1 MHTNPPSPFNILALL
16 LLSIMHYSLVG
27 RSKRSDLRHAKP
39 NEILCVVGR
48 YACSVY
54 ITHFYNHVCDKKHLK
69 NKKLNNPV
77 HLIYLHFYC
86 SQLCN
91 IACKGEQKMRLD
103 KFTIKAQ
110 EALQS
115 AQSLAS
121 EKHNPEL
128 STEHLMQ
135 SLINQ
140 TDGIVTPIFQKL
152 GVDVHGITAVLEDLI
167 QKSPKV
173 QGVSSDIR
181 VSIPLQSVLETAL
194 KEATSLKDE
203 YVSTEHLLIAC
214 AESKQDKVGKIL
226 SDAGITKDKILKA
239 LVDIRGNQRITD
251 QNPEDKYQTLTRFGR
266 ELTQEAMTGK
276 LDPVIGRDD
285 EIRRVMQ
292 VLSRRRKNN
301 PVLIGEPGVGK
312 TAIVEGL
319 AQRIADGD
327 VPESLREKRLIA
339 LDLGAL
345 IAGSKYRGEFEDR
358 LKAVLADVEQ
368 AEGQVVLFIDELH
381 TIVGAG
387 AAEGAVDA
395 SNMLKPALARGE
407 LRCIG
412 ATTLDEYRKHIEK
425 DAALER
431 RFQPV
436 LVQEPSAE
444 DTIAILRGLKER
456 YETHHGVQ
464 IQDNAI
470 VAAATLSKRYISDRF
485 LPDKA
490 VDLIDEAASRLR
502 IEIDSVP
509 EVIDEVERRIIQ
521 LQIEQQALEK
531 EDDDASKQRVKKLN
545 LDLAELKEKSNA
557 LKAGWKNEKEN
568 LGQIRKLMEQIE
580 TLRFESEQAKR
591 TGNLAKASE
600 LEYGKIPALETE
612 LETLREA
619 VEADENGTQMLK
631 EHVSAEDIAEIVAK
645 WTGIP
650 VYRLMEGETQKLLH
664 MEERLS
670 EQVIGQNEAV
680 SAVSNAI
687 RRSRV
692 GLGDPEQPLGSFLFM
707 GPTGVGKTHLAKSL
721 AEFLF
726 DDVNAIVRIDMSE
739 YMEKHTVSRL
749 IGAPPGYVGYDEGG
763 QLTEAVRRHPY
774 CVILLDEV
782 EKAHPEVF
790 NVLLQMLDDG
800 RMTDGQGRTV
810 DFKYTVVI
818 MTSNIGSQWISD
830 SHLRNDEIRQKVM
843 DALQAHFTPEFLNR
857 VDDLIIFDRLGIE
870 ELKQIVTLEI
880 TQLSARFAEKEM
892 TLTLTDSAKTELV
905 NRGFDAVYGARPLR
919 RTLQR
924 DILNPLAIDMLESK
938 FQDGDAIAVDFADG
952 EFLFSAK

>member
-1 MHTNPPSPFNILALL
+1 
-16 LLSIMHYSLVG
+16 
-27 RSKRSDLRHAKP
+27 
-39 NEILCVVGR
+39 
-48 YACSVY
+48 
-54 ITHFYNHVCDKKHLK
+54 
-69 NKKLNNPV
+69 
-77 HLIYLHFYC
+77 
-86 SQLCN
+86 
-91 IACKGEQKMRLD
+91 MRFDRL
-103 KFTIKAQ
+103 TIRAQ
-110 EALQS
+110 EALETAQNLATD
-115 AQSLAS
+115 AQS
-121 EKHNPEL
+121 PEL
-128 STEHLMQ
+128 NVEHLMLALLHQ
-135 SLINQ
+135 P
-140 TDGIVTPIFQKL
+140 DGIVTPIFQKL
-152 GVDVHGITAVLEDLI
+152 GVDTLEITSAVESAV
-167 QKSPKV
+167 QKAPKV
-173 QGVSSDIR
+173 EGAASQMRISHA
-181 VSIPLQSVLETAL
+181 LQSVLDAGF
-194 KEATSLKDE
+194 KEATVLKDE

-214 AESKQDKVGKIL
+214 AEAKQTEVGRIL
-226 SDAGITKDKILKA
+226 REAGITKDKILKA

-251 QNPEDKYQTLTRFGR
+251 QNPEDKYQALTRFGR
-266 ELTQEAMTGK
+266 DLTQEAISGK

-327 VPESLREKRLIA
+327 VPESLRDKRLIA

-436 LVQEPSAE
+436 QVEEPSVE
-444 DTIAILRGLKER
+444 DTVAILRGLKER

-470 VAAATLSKRYISDRF
+470 VAAATLSKRYISERF

-490 VDLIDEAASRLR
+490 VDLVDEAASRLR

-509 EVIDEVERRIIQ
+509 EEIDEVDRRIIQ

-531 EDDDASKQRVKKLN
+531 EEDSASQQRLEKLIGE
-545 LDLAELKEKSNA
+545 LAELEERANS
-557 LKAGWKNEKEN
+557 LKARWQNEKAN
-568 LGQIRKLMEQIE
+568 LTQIGGLMEQIE
-580 TLRFESEQAKR
+580 TLRIESEQAKR
-591 TGNLAKASE
+591 GGNLARASE
-600 LEYGKIPALETE
+600 LAYGKIPE
-612 LETLREA
+612 LESQLKTVRDAMERHTQ
-619 VEADENGTQMLK
+619 GTQMLK
-631 EHVSAEDIAEIVAK
+631 EQVRAEDIAEIVAK

-650 VYRLMEGETQKLLH
+650 VYRLMEGETEKLVN
-664 MEERLS
+664 MEERLR
-670 EQVIGQNEAV
+670 EQVIGQDVAV

-687 RRSRV
+687 RRARV
-692 GLGDPEQPLGSFLFM
+692 GLGDPDRPLGSFLFM

-726 DDVNAIVRIDMSE
+726 DDANAMTRIDMSE

-810 DFKYTVVI
+810 DFKNAVVI

-830 SHLRNDEIRQKVM
+830 ALLDEKDIRRKVM
-843 DALQAHFTPEFLNR
+843 EAVQSHFPPEFLNR
-857 VDDLIIFDRLGIE
+857 IDDLIIFDRLGIDA
-870 ELKQIVTLEI
+870 LKRIVTLELM
-880 TQLSARFAEKEM
+880 QLSQRFAEKEM
-892 TLTLTDSAKTELV
+892 TLVLSESANEALV
-905 NRGFDAVYGARPLR
+905 ARGFDPVYGARPLR
-919 RTLQR
+919 RTIQR
-924 DILNPLAIDMLESK
+924 DILNPLAIQILEGA
-938 FQDGDAIAVDFADG
+938 FQDGDAITVDFGDG
-952 EFLFSAK
+952 EFVFQKA

>member
-1 MHTNPPSPFNILALL
+1 MQF
-16 LLSIMHYSLVG
+16 
-27 RSKRSDLRHAKP
+27 D
-39 NEILCVVGR
+39 
-48 YACSVY
+48 
-54 ITHFYNHVCDKKHLK
+54 
-69 NKKLNNPV
+69 
-77 HLIYLHFYC
+77 
-86 SQLCN
+86 
-91 IACKGEQKMRLD
+91 RL
-103 KFTIKAQ
+103 TIKAQ
-110 EALQS
+110 EALQT
-115 AQSLAS
+115 AQSLSSQAQS
-121 EKHNPEL
+121 PEL
-128 STEHLMQ
+128 GVEHLMVA
-135 SLINQ
+135 LITQ

-152 GVDVHGITAVLEDLI
+152 GADTASIKAAIEGVIE
-167 QKSPKV
+167 KAPKV
-173 QGVSSDIR
+173 HRAGSELYISAA
-181 VSIPLQSVLETAL
+181 LQTVLDNAM
-194 KEATSLKDE
+194 KEATTLKDE

-214 AESKQDKVGKIL
+214 AETKQSETGKIL
-226 SDAGITKDKILKA
+226 RDAGVTKDKILAA
-239 LVDIRGNQRITD
+239 LVDIRGNQRVTD
-251 QNPEDKYQTLTRFGR
+251 QNPEDKYQALTRFGR
-266 ELTQEAMTGK
+266 ELTQEALAGK

-327 VPESLREKRLIA
+327 VPETLREKRLTA

-358 LKAVLADVEQ
+358 LKAVLADIEQ
-368 AEGQVVLFIDELH
+368 AEGQVILFIDELH

-412 ATTLDEYRKHIEK
+412 ATTLDEYRKYIEK

-436 LVQEPSAE
+436 QVLEPSVE

-470 VAAATLSKRYISDRF
+470 VAAATLSKRYLSERF

-490 VDLIDEAASRLR
+490 VDLVDEAASRLR

-509 EVIDEVERRIIQ
+509 EEIDEVERRIIQ
-521 LQIEQQALEK
+521 LQIEQQALMK
-531 EDDDASKQRVKKLN
+531 EEDAAAKQRLEKLN
-545 LDLAELKEKSNA
+545 AELAELKERANA
-557 LKAGWKNEKEN
+557 LKANWQNEKAN
-568 LGQIRKLMEQIE
+568 LVQIRELMEQIE
-580 TLRFESEQAKR
+580 ALRIESEQAKR
-591 TGNLAKASE
+591 SGALGKASE
-600 LEYGKIPALETE
+600 LEYGRIPALEKQ
-612 LETLREA
+612 LQALREDA
-619 VEADENGTQMLK
+619 VGEPSRSRQSDNATSRSRLLK

-650 VYRLMEGETQKLLH
+650 VFRLMEGETQKLLH
-664 MEERLS
+664 MEDRLR

-680 SAVSNAI
+680 AAVSNAI
-687 RRSRV
+687 RRARV
-692 GLGDPEQPLGSFLFM
+692 GLGDPGKPLGSFLFM

-726 DDVNAIVRIDMSE
+726 DDANAMVRMDMSE

-763 QLTEAVRRHPY
+763 QLTEAVRRQPY

-810 DFKYTVVI
+810 DFKNTVVI
-818 MTSNIGSQWISD
+818 MSSNIGSQWITD
-830 SHLRNDEIRQKVM
+830 ARLMPEELRRKVM
-843 DALQAHFTPEFLNR
+843 DALRAHFPPEFLNR
-857 VDDLIIFDRLGIE
+857 IDDLVIFERLGMD
-870 ELKQIVTLEI
+870 ELKRIVTLELAH
-880 TQLSARFAEKEM
+880 LSTRFAEKEM
-892 TLTLTDSAKTELV
+892 TLTLSDAAKAQLV
-905 NRGFDAVYGARPLR
+905 ERGFDEVYGARPLR
-919 RTLQR
+919 RVLQR
-924 DILNPLAIDMLESK
+924 DILNPLAIQMLEGTFS
-938 FQDGDAIAVDFADG
+938 DGDAIAADFANG
-952 EFLFSAK
+952 EFVFQKE

>member
-1 MHTNPPSPFNILALL
+1 
-16 LLSIMHYSLVG
+16 
-27 RSKRSDLRHAKP
+27 
-39 NEILCVVGR
+39 
-48 YACSVY
+48 
-54 ITHFYNHVCDKKHLK
+54 
-69 NKKLNNPV
+69 
-77 HLIYLHFYC
+77 
-86 SQLCN
+86 
-91 IACKGEQKMRLD
+91 MRFDRL
-103 KFTIKAQ
+103 TIKAQ
-110 EALQS
+110 EALETAQNLATD
-115 AQSLAS
+115 AQS
-121 EKHNPEL
+121 PEL
-128 STEHLMQ
+128 NVEHLMLA
-135 SLINQ
+135 LIRQ

-152 GVDVHGITAVLEDLI
+152 GVDTVEITSAVESAV
-167 QKSPKV
+167 QKAPKV
-173 QGVSSDIR
+173 QGAASQMRISHA
-181 VSIPLQSVLETAL
+181 LQSVLDAGF
-194 KEATSLKDE
+194 KEATVLKDE

-214 AESKQDKVGKIL
+214 AEAKQTEVGRIL
-226 SDAGITKDKILKA
+226 REAGITKDKILKA

-251 QNPEDKYQTLTRFGR
+251 QNPEDKYQALTRFGR
-266 ELTQEAMTGK
+266 DLTEEAISGK

-327 VPESLREKRLIA
+327 VPESLRDKRLIA

-436 LVQEPSAE
+436 QVEEPSVE

-470 VAAATLSKRYISDRF
+470 VAAATLSKRYISERF

-490 VDLIDEAASRLR
+490 VDLVDEAASRLR

-509 EVIDEVERRIIQ
+509 EEIDEVERRIIQ

-531 EDDDASKQRVKKLN
+531 EEDSASKQRLEKLIGE
-545 LDLAELKEKSNA
+545 LAELEERANS
-557 LKAGWKNEKEN
+557 LKARWQNEKAN
-568 LGQIRKLMEQIE
+568 LTQIGGLMEQIE
-580 TLRFESEQAKR
+580 TLRIESEQAKR
-591 TGNLAKASE
+591 GGNLARASE
-600 LEYGKIPALETE
+600 LEYGKIPE
-612 LETLREA
+612 LESQLKTVRDAMER
-619 VEADENGTQMLK
+619 NTQGTQMLK
-631 EHVSAEDIAEIVAK
+631 EQVRAEDIAEIVAK

-650 VYRLMEGETQKLLH
+650 VYRLMEGETEKLVN
-664 MEERLS
+664 MEERLR
-670 EQVIGQNEAV
+670 EQVIGQDEAV

-687 RRSRV
+687 RRARV
-692 GLGDPEQPLGSFLFM
+692 GLGDPDRPLGSFLFM

-721 AEFLF
+721 AVFLF
-726 DDVNAIVRIDMSE
+726 DDPNVMTRIDMSE

-810 DFKYTVVI
+810 DFKNAVVI

-830 SHLRNDEIRQKVM
+830 ALLDEKEIRSKVM
-843 DALQAHFTPEFLNR
+843 EAVQSHFPPEFLNR
-857 VDDLIIFDRLGIE
+857 IDDLIIFDRLGID
-870 ELKQIVTLEI
+870 ELKRIVTLEL
-880 TQLSARFAEKEM
+880 TQLSQRFAEKEM
-892 TLTLTDSAKTELV
+892 TLTLSESANEALV
-905 NRGFDAVYGARPLR
+905 NRGFDPVYGARPLR
-919 RTLQR
+919 RTIQR
-924 DILNPLAIDMLESK
+924 DILNPLAIQILEGA
-938 FQDGDAIAVDFADG
+938 FQDGDAIAVDFENE
-952 EFLFSAK
+952 EFIFRKA

>member
-1 MHTNPPSPFNILALL
+1 
-16 LLSIMHYSLVG
+16 
-27 RSKRSDLRHAKP
+27 
-39 NEILCVVGR
+39 
-48 YACSVY
+48 
-54 ITHFYNHVCDKKHLK
+54 
-69 NKKLNNPV
+69 
-77 HLIYLHFYC
+77 
-86 SQLCN
+86 
-91 IACKGEQKMRLD
+91 MRFD
-103 KFTIKAQ
+103 RFTIKAQ
-110 EALQS
+110 EALETAQNLATD
-115 AQSLAS
+115 AQS
-121 EKHNPEL
+121 PEL
-128 STEHLMQ
+128 SVEHLMLA
-135 SLINQ
+135 LIRQ
-140 TDGIVTPIFQKL
+140 TDGIVTPILQKL
-152 GVDVHGITAVLEDLI
+152 GVNTAAVTSAVEAAV
-167 QKSPKV
+167 QKAPKV
-173 QGVSSDIR
+173 QGTAAEMRIA
-181 VSIPLQSVLETAL
+181 PALQSVLDTGF
-194 KEATSLKDE
+194 KEATALKDE

-214 AESKQDKVGKIL
+214 AETKQNEVGKIL
-226 SDAGITKDKILKA
+226 REAGVTKAKILKA
-239 LVDIRGNQRITD
+239 LVDIRGTQRITD
-251 QNPEDKYQTLTRFGR
+251 QNPEDKYQALTRFGR
-266 ELTQEAMTGK
+266 ELTQEAISGK

-327 VPESLREKRLIA
+327 VPESLRDKRLIA

-412 ATTLDEYRKHIEK
+412 ATTLDEYRKHVEK

-436 LVQEPSAE
+436 QVEEPSVE

-464 IQDNAI
+464 IQDSAI
-470 VAAATLSKRYISDRF
+470 VAAATLSKRYISERF

-490 VDLIDEAASRLR
+490 VDLMDEAASRLR

-531 EDDDASKQRVKKLN
+531 EEDEASQQRLGKLIAE
-545 LDLAELKEKSNA
+545 LAELKERANA
-557 LKAGWKNEKEN
+557 LKAAWQNEKSN
-568 LGQIRKLMEQIE
+568 LIQIGELMEQIE
-580 TLRFESEQAKR
+580 ALRIESEQAKR
-591 TGNLAKASE
+591 AGNLGRASE
-600 LEYGKIPALETE
+600 IEYGQIPALESQLKTVQDA
-612 LETLREA
+612 LETA
-619 VEADENGTQMLK
+619 IQGTQMLK
-631 EHVSAEDIAEIVAK
+631 ERVSAEDIAEIVAK

-650 VYRLMEGETQKLLH
+650 VSRLMEGETQKLLQ
-664 MEERLS
+664 MEERLC
-670 EQVIGQNEAV
+670 EQVIGQDEAV

-687 RRSRV
+687 RRARV
-692 GLGDPEQPLGSFLFM
+692 GLGDPDRPLGSFLFM

-726 DDVNAIVRIDMSE
+726 DDVNAMARIDMSE

-810 DFKYTVVI
+810 DFKNTVVI

-830 SHLRNDEIRQKVM
+830 ALLDAKEIQQKVM
-843 DALQAHFTPEFLNR
+843 EAVQTHFPPEFLNR
-857 VDDLIIFDRLGIE
+857 IDDLIIFDRLGIE
-870 ELKQIVTLEI
+870 ALKRIVTLELA
-880 TQLSARFAEKEM
+880 QLSHRFAEKEM
-892 TLTLTDSAKTELV
+892 TLTLSESANEELV
-905 NRGFDAVYGARPLR
+905 KRGFDPVYGARPLR
-919 RTLQR
+919 RTIQR
-924 DILNPLAIDMLESK
+924 DILNPLAIQILEGT
-938 FQDGDAIAVDFADG
+938 FHDGDVITVDFEDG
-952 EFLFSAK
+952 EFVFREA

>member
-1 MHTNPPSPFNILALL
+1 MELSHRFFRNWVLILLALRQRL
-16 LLSIMHYSLVG
+16 
-27 RSKRSDLRHAKP
+27 KP
-39 NEILCVVGR
+39 L
-48 YACSVY
+48 
-54 ITHFYNHVCDKKHLK
+54 FKKHRKYKALAAEMR
-69 NKKLNNPV
+69 
-77 HLIYLHFYC
+77 
-86 SQLCN
+86 
-91 IACKGEQKMRLD
+91 IAP
-103 KFTIKAQ
+103 A
-110 EALQS
+110 
-115 AQSLAS
+115 
-121 EKHNPEL
+121 
-128 STEHLMQ
+128 
-135 SLINQ
+135 
-140 TDGIVTPIFQKL
+140 
-152 GVDVHGITAVLEDLI
+152 
-167 QKSPKV
+167 
-173 QGVSSDIR
+173 
-181 VSIPLQSVLETAL
+181 LQSVLDTGF
-194 KEATSLKDE
+194 KEATALKDE
-203 YVSTEHLLIAC
+203 YVSTEHLLVAC
-214 AESKQDKVGKIL
+214 AETKQSEVGKIL
-226 SDAGITKDKILKA
+226 REAGVTKDTILKA
-239 LVDIRGNQRITD
+239 LVDIRGTQRITD
-251 QNPEDKYQTLTRFGR
+251 QNPEDKYQALTRFGR
-266 ELTQEAMTGK
+266 ELTQEAISGK

-327 VPESLREKRLIA
+327 VPESLRDKRLIA

-358 LKAVLADVEQ
+358 LKAVLTDVEQ

-412 ATTLDEYRKHIEK
+412 AATLDEYRKHIEK

-436 LVQEPSAE
+436 QVEEPSVE

-464 IQDNAI
+464 IQDSAI
-470 VAAATLSKRYISDRF
+470 VAAATLSKRYISERF

-490 VDLIDEAASRLR
+490 VDLVDEAASRLR

-509 EVIDEVERRIIQ
+509 EEIDEVERRIIQ

-531 EDDDASKQRVKKLN
+531 EEDGASQQRLEKLKAE
-545 LDLAELKEKSNA
+545 LAELKERADA
-557 LKAGWKNEKEN
+557 LKVAWQNEKAN
-568 LGQIRKLMEQIE
+568 LTQIGELMEQIE
-580 TLRFESEQAKR
+580 ALRIESEQAKR
-591 TGNLAKASE
+591 VGNLGRTSE
-600 LEYGKIPALETE
+600 IEYGKIPELESRLKTVRETLETD
-612 LETLREA
+612 TQ
-619 VEADENGTQMLK
+619 GTQMLK
-631 EHVSAEDIAEIVAK
+631 ERVSAEDIAEIVAK

-650 VYRLMEGETQKLLH
+650 VSRLMEGETQKLLS
-664 MEERLS
+664 MEERLR
-670 EQVIGQNEAV
+670 EQVIGQDEAV

-687 RRSRV
+687 RRARV
-692 GLGDPEQPLGSFLFM
+692 GLGDPDRPLGSFLFM

-726 DDVNAIVRIDMSE
+726 DDANAMARIDMSE

-763 QLTEAVRRHPY
+763 QLTEAIRRHPY

-810 DFKYTVVI
+810 DFKNTVVI

-830 SHLRNDEIRQKVM
+830 ALLDAQEIRRKVM
-843 DALQAHFTPEFLNR
+843 EAVQTHFPPEFLNR
-857 VDDLIIFDRLGIE
+857 IDDLIIFDRLGIE
-870 ELKQIVTLEI
+870 ELKRIVTLELA
-880 TQLSARFAEKEM
+880 QLSNRFAEKEM
-892 TLTLTDSAKTELV
+892 ATDA
-905 NRGFDAVYGARPLR
+905 F
-919 RTLQR
+919 
-924 DILNPLAIDMLESK
+924 
-938 FQDGDAIAVDFADG
+938 
-952 EFLFSAK
+952 

>member
-1 MHTNPPSPFNILALL
+1 
-16 LLSIMHYSLVG
+16 
-27 RSKRSDLRHAKP
+27 
-39 NEILCVVGR
+39 
-48 YACSVY
+48 
-54 ITHFYNHVCDKKHLK
+54 
-69 NKKLNNPV
+69 
-77 HLIYLHFYC
+77 
-86 SQLCN
+86 
-91 IACKGEQKMRLD
+91 MRLD
-103 KFTIKAQ
+103 RFTIKAQ
-110 EALQS
+110 EALQT
-115 AQSLAS
+115 AQTIAT
-121 EKHNPEL
+121 EAQNPEL
-128 STEHLMQ
+128 GIEHLML
-135 SLINQ
+135 SLIKQ
-140 TDGIVTPIFQKL
+140 ADGIVTPIFQKL
-152 GVDVHGITAVLEDLI
+152 GVDIQGITSALEDVV

-173 QGVSSDIR
+173 QGASSDLRI
-181 VSIPLQSVLETAL
+181 SASLQSVLENAL
-194 KEATSLKDE
+194 KEATTLKDE

-214 AESKQDKVGKIL
+214 AESKQGKAGPIL
-226 SDAGITKDKILKA
+226 RDAGVTKDKILKA
-239 LVDIRGNQRITD
+239 LVDIRGTQRITD
-251 QNPEDKYQTLTRFGR
+251 QNPEDKYQALTRFGR
-266 ELTQEAMTGK
+266 ELTQEAMSGK

-436 LVQEPSAE
+436 QVQEPSVE
-444 DTIAILRGLKER
+444 GTIAILRGLKER

-490 VDLIDEAASRLR
+490 VDLVDEAASRLR

-509 EVIDEVERRIIQ
+509 EEIDEVERRIIQ

-531 EDDDASKQRVKKLN
+531 EEDDTSKQRLENLN
-545 LDLAELKEKSNA
+545 ADLAELKENADA
-557 LKAGWKNEKEN
+557 LKASWQNEKTN
-568 LGQIRKLMEQIE
+568 LIHIRELMEQIE
-580 TLRFESEQAKR
+580 GLRIESEQAKR

-600 LEYGKIPALETE
+600 LEYGKIPVLESQ
-612 LETLREA
+612 LKTLREA
-619 VEADENGTQMLK
+619 IEADANGIHMLK
-631 EHVSAEDIAEIVAK
+631 ERVSAEDIAEIVAK

-664 MEERLS
+664 MEERLR
-670 EQVIGQNEAV
+670 EQVIGQDEAV

-726 DDVNAIVRIDMSE
+726 DDVNAMVRIDMSE

-790 NVLLQMLDDG
+790 NILLQMLDDG

-810 DFKYTVVI
+810 DFKNTVAI

-830 SHLRNDEIRQKVM
+830 THLGTEEIRRKVTE
-843 DALQAHFTPEFLNR
+843 ALQTHFPPEFLNR
-857 VDDLIIFDRLGIE
+857 VDDLIIFKRLGIE
-870 ELKQIVTLEI
+870 ELKQIVTLE
-880 TQLSARFAEKEM
+880 LSKLSVRFAEKDM
-892 TLTLTDSAKTELV
+892 TLTLSESAKAELV
-905 NRGFDAVYGARPLR
+905 NRGFDAVYGVRPLR

-924 DILNPLAIDMLESK
+924 DILNPLAIDILEGN
-938 FQDGDAIAVDFADG
+938 FRDGDAIVVDFTDD
-952 EFLFSAK
+952 EFVFSNEKD

>member
-1 MHTNPPSPFNILALL
+1 
-16 LLSIMHYSLVG
+16 
-27 RSKRSDLRHAKP
+27 
-39 NEILCVVGR
+39 
-48 YACSVY
+48 
-54 ITHFYNHVCDKKHLK
+54 
-69 NKKLNNPV
+69 
-77 HLIYLHFYC
+77 
-86 SQLCN
+86 
-91 IACKGEQKMRLD
+91 MRLD
-103 KFTIKAQ
+103 RFTIKSQ

-115 AQSLAS
+115 AQNLAS
-121 EKHNPEL
+121 EEQNPEIRV
-128 STEHLMQ
+128 EHLLLT
-135 SLINQ
+135 LIKQ
-140 TDGIVTPIFQKL
+140 ADGIVTPILQKL
-152 GVDVHGITAVLEDLI
+152 GVDVQGIAEALQGII
-167 QKSPKV
+167 QKSSRV
-173 QGVSSDIR
+173 QGVNTELHISTA
-181 VSIPLQSVLETAL
+181 LQSVLECAQ
-194 KEATSLKDE
+194 KEATTLKDE
-203 YVSTEHLLIAC
+203 YVSTEHLLISC
-214 AESKQDKVGKIL
+214 AESKQSEVGNIL
-226 SDAGITKDKILKA
+226 HDEGATRDKILNA
-239 LVDIRGNQRITD
+239 LVDIRGTQRITD
-251 QNPEDKYQTLTRFGR
+251 QNPEDKYLALKRFGR
-266 ELTQEAMTGK
+266 ELTQEAMSGK

-327 VPESLREKRLIA
+327 VPESLRHKRLIA
-339 LDLGAL
+339 LDIGAL

-368 AEGQVVLFIDELH
+368 AEGEVVLFIDELH

-436 LVQEPSAE
+436 QVHEPSVE

-470 VAAATLSKRYISDRF
+470 VNAATLSKRYISDRF

-490 VDLIDEAASRLR
+490 VDLVDEAASRLR

-531 EDDDASKQRVKKLN
+531 EDDDASTQRLERLN
-545 LDLAELKEKSNA
+545 LELAELKEKVKA
-557 LKAGWKNEKEN
+557 LKAGWQNEKAN
-568 LGQIRKLMEQIE
+568 LVQIRELMEQIE
-580 TLRFESEQAKR
+580 ALRIESEQAKR
-591 TGNLAKASE
+591 AGNLATASE
-600 LEYGKIPALETE
+600 IEYGKVPE
-612 LETLREA
+612 LAAHLNTLRENL
-619 VEADENGTQMLK
+619 ETSGNDTHLLK
-631 EHVSAEDIAEIVAK
+631 ERVSAEDIAEIVAK

-650 VYRLMEGETQKLLH
+650 VYKLMEGETEKILH
-664 MEERLS
+664 MEERLQ
-670 EQVIGQNEAV
+670 ENVIGQDEPV

-687 RRSRV
+687 RRARV
-692 GLGDPEQPLGSFLFM
+692 GLGDPERPLGSFLFM

-726 DDVNAIVRIDMSE
+726 DDVNALVRIDMSE

-749 IGAPPGYVGYDEGG
+749 IGAPPGYVGYEEGG
-763 QLTEAVRRHPY
+763 QLTEAVRRQPY
-774 CVILLDEV
+774 SVILLDEV
-782 EKAHPEVF
+782 EKAHLEVF

-810 DFKYTVVI
+810 DFKNTVVI

-830 SHLRNDEIRQKVM
+830 SHLTKEEIRNKVM
-843 DALQAHFTPEFLNR
+843 DALQTHFPPEFLNR

-870 ELKQIVTLEI
+870 ELKEIVSLE
-880 TQLSARFAEKEM
+880 LSKLSVRFAEKDM
-892 TLTLTDSAKTELV
+892 ALILTDSTKAELAK
-905 NRGFDAVYGARPLR
+905 RGFDAVYGARPLR
-919 RTLQR
+919 RTIQR
-924 DILNPLAIDMLESK
+924 DILNPLAIDMLEGK
-938 FQDGDAIAVDFADG
+938 FHDGDAIVVNYKDDAFV
-952 EFLFSAK
+952 FSIENQ

>member
-1 MHTNPPSPFNILALL
+1 
-16 LLSIMHYSLVG
+16 
-27 RSKRSDLRHAKP
+27 
-39 NEILCVVGR
+39 
-48 YACSVY
+48 
-54 ITHFYNHVCDKKHLK
+54 
-69 NKKLNNPV
+69 
-77 HLIYLHFYC
+77 
-86 SQLCN
+86 
-91 IACKGEQKMRLD
+91 MRFDRL
-103 KFTIKAQ
+103 TIKAQ
-110 EALQS
+110 EALETAQNLATD
-115 AQSLAS
+115 AQS
-121 EKHNPEL
+121 PEL
-128 STEHLMQ
+128 NVEHLM
-135 SLINQ
+135 LALLHQ

-152 GVDVHGITAVLEDLI
+152 GVDTVEITSALENAV
-167 QKSPKV
+167 QKAPKV
-173 QGVSSDIR
+173 QGTTSQMRISQA
-181 VSIPLQSVLETAL
+181 LQSVLDAGF
-194 KEATSLKDE
+194 KEATGLKDA

-214 AESKQDKVGKIL
+214 AEAKQTEGGRIL
-226 SDAGITKDKILKA
+226 REAGITKDKIFKA

-251 QNPEDKYQTLTRFGR
+251 QNPEDKYQALTRFGR
-266 ELTQEAMTGK
+266 DLTQEAVSGK

-327 VPESLREKRLIA
+327 VPESLRDKRLIA
-339 LDLGAL
+339 LDIGAL

-358 LKAVLADVEQ
+358 LKAVLADIEQ

-436 LVQEPSAE
+436 QVEEPSLE

-470 VAAATLSKRYISDRF
+470 VAAATLSKRYISERF

-490 VDLIDEAASRLR
+490 VDLVDEAASRLR

-509 EVIDEVERRIIQ
+509 EEIDEVERRIIQ
-521 LQIEQQALEK
+521 FQIEQQALEK
-531 EDDDASKQRVKKLN
+531 EEDSASKQRLES
-545 LDLAELKEKSNA
+545 LTAELAELEEQANS
-557 LKAGWKNEKEN
+557 LKARWKNEKAN
-568 LGQIRKLMEQIE
+568 LTQISGLMEQIE
-580 TLRFESEQAKR
+580 TLRNESEQAKR
-591 TGNLAKASE
+591 AGNLARASE
-600 LEYGKIPALETE
+600 LEYGQIPTLEAQ
-612 LETLREA
+612 LKSAREA
-619 VEADENGTQMLK
+619 VETNTQGTQMLK
-631 EHVSAEDIAEIVAK
+631 EQVRAEDIAEIVAK

-650 VYRLMEGETQKLLH
+650 VYRLMEGETQKLVN
-664 MEERLS
+664 MEERLR
-670 EQVIGQNEAV
+670 EQVIGQDEAV

-687 RRSRV
+687 RRARV
-692 GLGDPEQPLGSFLFM
+692 GLGDPDRPLGSFLFM

-726 DDVNAIVRIDMSE
+726 DDANAMTRIDMSE
-739 YMEKHTVSRL
+739 YMEKHTASRL

-763 QLTEAVRRHPY
+763 QLTEAIRRHPY

-810 DFKYTVVI
+810 DFKNAVVI

-830 SHLRNDEIRQKVM
+830 ALLDGKEIRRKVM
-843 DALQAHFTPEFLNR
+843 EAVQSHFPPEFLNR
-857 VDDLIIFDRLGIE
+857 IDDLIIFDRLGIE
-870 ELKQIVTLEI
+870 ELKRIVTLEL
-880 TQLSARFAEKEM
+880 TQLSQRFAEKEM
-892 TLTLTDSAKTELV
+892 TLTLSESANEELV
-905 NRGFDAVYGARPLR
+905 TRGFDPVYGARPLR
-919 RTLQR
+919 RTIQR
-924 DILNPLAIDMLESK
+924 DILNPLAIQILEGT
-938 FQDGDAIAVDFADG
+938 FNDGDAIAVDFEDE
-952 EFLFSAK
+952 EFVFKKA

>member
-1 MHTNPPSPFNILALL
+1 
-16 LLSIMHYSLVG
+16 
-27 RSKRSDLRHAKP
+27 
-39 NEILCVVGR
+39 
-48 YACSVY
+48 
-54 ITHFYNHVCDKKHLK
+54 
-69 NKKLNNPV
+69 
-77 HLIYLHFYC
+77 
-86 SQLCN
+86 
-91 IACKGEQKMRLD
+91 MRLD
-103 KFTIKAQ
+103 RLTIKAQ
-110 EALQS
+110 EALRS
-115 AQSLAS
+115 AQTLAS
-121 EKHNPEL
+121 EGQNPEL
-128 STEHLMQ
+128 SVEHLML
-135 SLINQ
+135 SLIRQ
-140 TDGIVTPIFQKL
+140 TDGIVIPIFQKL
-152 GVDVHGITAVLEDLI
+152 GADINDINSALSDVVEKL
-167 QKSPKV
+167 PKV
-173 QGVSSDIR
+173 QGENIDLIISRS
-181 VSIPLQSVLETAL
+181 LQSVLEL
-194 KEATSLKDE
+194 SQKEAISLKDE

-214 AESKQDKVGKIL
+214 ADSKQNEVGKIL
-226 SDAGITKDKILKA
+226 SDVGVTKDKILKA
-239 LVDIRGNQRITD
+239 LVDIRGTQRVTD
-251 QNPEDKYQTLTRFGR
+251 QNPEEKYQALTRFGR
-266 ELTQEAMTGK
+266 ELTQEAMTGR

-327 VPESLREKRLIA
+327 VPESLRQKRLIA

-368 AEGQVVLFIDELH
+368 AEGEVVLFIDELH

-431 RFQPV
+431 RFQPIQV
-436 LVQEPSAE
+436 NEPSVE

-490 VDLIDEAASRLR
+490 VDLIDESASRLR

-509 EVIDEVERRIIQ
+509 EIIDEVERRIIQ

-531 EDDDASKQRVKKLN
+531 EEDDASKQRLDTLN
-545 LDLAELKEKSNA
+545 HELAELKEKVNA
-557 LKAGWKNEKEN
+557 LKASWQNEKSN
-568 LGQIRKLMEQIE
+568 LEQIRKLMEQVE
-580 TLRFESEQAKR
+580 DLRTESDKAKR
-591 TGNLAKASE
+591 SGNLAKASE
-600 LEYGKIPALETE
+600 LEYGKIPE
-612 LETLREA
+612 LESQLKSLRDGIET
-619 VEADENGTQMLK
+619 DTNGTHMLK
-631 EHVSAEDIAEIVAK
+631 ERVSAEDIAEIVAK

-650 VYRLMEGETQKLLH
+650 VFRLMEGETQKLLH
-664 MEERLS
+664 MEERLR
-670 EQVIGQNEAV
+670 EQVIGQDKAV

-692 GLGDPEQPLGSFLFM
+692 GLGDPDRPLGSFLFM

-726 DDVNAIVRIDMSE
+726 DDVNAMVRIDMSE

-763 QLTEAVRRHPY
+763 QLTESVRRHPY

-810 DFKYTVVI
+810 DFKNTVVI

-830 SHLRNDEIRQKVM
+830 SHLSSEEIRSKVM
-843 DALQAHFTPEFLNR
+843 DALQTHFPTEFLNR
-857 VDDLIIFDRLGIE
+857 VDDLIIFDRLGKE
-870 ELKQIVTLEI
+870 ELKQIVTLELAN
-880 TQLSARFAEKEM
+880 LSVRFAEKDM
-892 TLTLTDSAKTELV
+892 SLTLTDSAKAELV

-924 DILNPLAIDMLESK
+924 DILNPLAIDILEGN
-938 FQDGDAIAVDFADG
+938 FQVGDDIEVDFSDG
-952 EFLFSAK
+952 RFVFKQIA

>member
-1 MHTNPPSPFNILALL
+1 MQF
-16 LLSIMHYSLVG
+16 
-27 RSKRSDLRHAKP
+27 D
-39 NEILCVVGR
+39 
-48 YACSVY
+48 
-54 ITHFYNHVCDKKHLK
+54 
-69 NKKLNNPV
+69 
-77 HLIYLHFYC
+77 
-86 SQLCN
+86 
-91 IACKGEQKMRLD
+91 RL
-103 KFTIKAQ
+103 TIKAQ
-110 EALQS
+110 EALQT
-115 AQSLAS
+115 AQSLSSQAQS
-121 EKHNPEL
+121 PEL
-128 STEHLMQ
+128 GVEHLMVA
-135 SLINQ
+135 LITQ

-152 GVDVHGITAVLEDLI
+152 GADTASIKAAIEGVIE
-167 QKSPKV
+167 KAPKV
-173 QGVSSDIR
+173 HRAGSELYISAA
-181 VSIPLQSVLETAL
+181 LQTVLDNAM
-194 KEATSLKDE
+194 KEATTLKDE

-214 AESKQDKVGKIL
+214 AETKQSETGKIL
-226 SDAGITKDKILKA
+226 RDAGVTKDKILAA
-239 LVDIRGNQRITD
+239 LVDIRGNQRVTD
-251 QNPEDKYQTLTRFGR
+251 QNPEDKYQALTRFGR
-266 ELTQEAMTGK
+266 ELTQEALAGR

-327 VPESLREKRLIA
+327 VPETLREKRLTA

-358 LKAVLADVEQ
+358 LKAVLADIEQ
-368 AEGQVVLFIDELH
+368 AEGQVILFIDELH

-412 ATTLDEYRKHIEK
+412 ATTLDEYRKYIEK

-436 LVQEPSAE
+436 QVLEPSVE

-470 VAAATLSKRYISDRF
+470 VAAATLSKRYLSERF

-490 VDLIDEAASRLR
+490 VDLVDEAASRLR

-509 EVIDEVERRIIQ
+509 EEIDEVERRIIQ
-521 LQIEQQALEK
+521 LQIEQQALMK
-531 EDDDASKQRVKKLN
+531 EDDAAAKQRLEKLN
-545 LDLAELKEKSNA
+545 AELAELKERANA
-557 LKAGWKNEKEN
+557 LKANWQNEKAN
-568 LGQIRKLMEQIE
+568 LVQIRELMEQIE
-580 TLRFESEQAKR
+580 ALRIESEQAKR
-591 TGNLAKASE
+591 SGALGKASE
-600 LEYGKIPALETE
+600 LEYGRIPALEKQ
-612 LETLREA
+612 LQALRADA
-619 VEADENGTQMLK
+619 VEEPSRSRQSDNATSRSRLLK

-650 VYRLMEGETQKLLH
+650 VFRLMEGETQKLLH
-664 MEERLS
+664 MEERLR

-680 SAVSNAI
+680 ASVSNAI
-687 RRSRV
+687 RRARV
-692 GLGDPEQPLGSFLFM
+692 GLGDPGKPLGSFLFM

-726 DDVNAIVRIDMSE
+726 DDANAMVRMDMSE

-763 QLTEAVRRHPY
+763 QLTEAVRRQPY

-810 DFKYTVVI
+810 DFKNTVVI
-818 MTSNIGSQWISD
+818 MSSNIGSQWITD
-830 SHLRNDEIRQKVM
+830 ARLMPEELRRKVM
-843 DALQAHFTPEFLNR
+843 DALRAHFPPEFLNR
-857 VDDLIIFDRLGIE
+857 IDDLVIFERLGMD
-870 ELKQIVTLEI
+870 ELKRIVTLELAH
-880 TQLSARFAEKEM
+880 LSTRFAEKEM
-892 TLTLTDSAKTELV
+892 TLTLSDAAKAQLV
-905 NRGFDAVYGARPLR
+905 ERGFDEVYGARPLR
-919 RTLQR
+919 RVLQR
-924 DILNPLAIDMLESK
+924 DILNPLAIQMLEGTFS
-938 FQDGDAIAVDFADG
+938 DGDAIAADFANG
-952 EFLFSAK
+952 EFVFQKE

>member
-1 MHTNPPSPFNILALL
+1 
-16 LLSIMHYSLVG
+16 
-27 RSKRSDLRHAKP
+27 
-39 NEILCVVGR
+39 
-48 YACSVY
+48 
-54 ITHFYNHVCDKKHLK
+54 
-69 NKKLNNPV
+69 
-77 HLIYLHFYC
+77 
-86 SQLCN
+86 
-91 IACKGEQKMRLD
+91 MRLD
-103 KFTIKAQ
+103 RLTIKAQ
-110 EALQS
+110 EALQA
-115 AQSLAS
+115 AQTLAS
-121 EKHNPEL
+121 EAQNPEL
-128 STEHLMQ
+128 GVEHLML
-135 SLINQ
+135 SLIKQ

-152 GVDVHGITAVLEDLI
+152 GVDTQEITSALEGVL

-173 QGVSSDIR
+173 QGVSSELHISR
-181 VSIPLQSVLETAL
+181 SLQSVLETAL
-194 KEATSLKDE
+194 KEAVTLKDE
-203 YVSTEHLLIAC
+203 YISTEHLLIAC
-214 AESKQDKVGKIL
+214 TESKQSEVGQIL
-226 SDAGITKDKILKA
+226 HDAGVTKNKILKA
-239 LVDIRGNQRITD
+239 LVDIRGTQRITD
-251 QNPEDKYQTLTRFGR
+251 QNPEDKYQALTRFGR
-266 ELTQEAMTGK
+266 ELTQEAMSGK

-368 AEGQVVLFIDELH
+368 SEGQVVLFIDELH

-412 ATTLDEYRKHIEK
+412 ATTLDEYRKYIEK

-431 RFQPV
+431 RFQPIQ
-436 LVQEPSAE
+436 VQEPSVE
-444 DTIAILRGLKER
+444 GTIAILRGLKEK

-470 VAAATLSKRYISDRF
+470 VAAATFSKRYISDRF

-490 VDLIDEAASRLR
+490 VDLVDEAASRLR

-509 EVIDEVERRIIQ
+509 EEIDEVERRIIQ
-521 LQIEQQALEK
+521 LQIEQQALKK
-531 EDDDASKQRVKKLN
+531 EEDDASKQRLENLN
-545 LDLAELKEKSNA
+545 ADLAELKEKANA
-557 LKAGWKNEKEN
+557 LKASWQNEKAHLIQVRE
-568 LGQIRKLMEQIE
+568 LMEQIE
-580 TLRFESEQAKR
+580 ELRTESEQAKR
-591 TGNLAKASE
+591 IGNLAKASE
-600 LEYGKIPALETE
+600 LEYGKIPALESQ
-612 LETLREA
+612 LNTLRETA
-619 VEADENGTQMLK
+619 ETVANGTHMLK

-650 VYRLMEGETQKLLH
+650 VFRLMEGETQKLLH
-664 MEERLS
+664 MEERLC
-670 EQVIGQNEAV
+670 EQVIGQDEAV

-692 GLGDPEQPLGSFLFM
+692 GLGDPERPLGSFLFM

-763 QLTEAVRRHPY
+763 QLTETVRRHPY
-774 CVILLDEV
+774 CVILFDEV

-810 DFKYTVVI
+810 DFKNTVVI

-830 SHLRNDEIRQKVM
+830 THLATEEIRQKVM
-843 DALQAHFTPEFLNR
+843 EALQTHFPPEFLNR
-857 VDDLIIFDRLGIE
+857 VDDLIIFDRLGID
-870 ELKQIVTLEI
+870 ELKQIVTLELLK
-880 TQLSARFAEKEM
+880 LSVRFAEKDM
-892 TLTLTDSAKTELV
+892 TLTLSEPAKEELV

-924 DILNPLAIDMLESK
+924 DILNPLAIDILEGN
-938 FQDGDAIAVDFADG
+938 FHDGDAVDVDFTDG
-952 EFLFSAK
+952 EFVFQKR

>member
-1 MHTNPPSPFNILALL
+1 
-16 LLSIMHYSLVG
+16 
-27 RSKRSDLRHAKP
+27 
-39 NEILCVVGR
+39 
-48 YACSVY
+48 
-54 ITHFYNHVCDKKHLK
+54 
-69 NKKLNNPV
+69 
-77 HLIYLHFYC
+77 
-86 SQLCN
+86 
-91 IACKGEQKMRLD
+91 MRFD
-103 KFTIKAQ
+103 RFTIKAQ
-110 EALQS
+110 EALQT

-121 EKHNPEL
+121 DAQNPEL
-128 STEHLMQ
+128 GVEHLMLA
-135 SLINQ
+135 LIRQ

-152 GVDVHGITAVLEDLI
+152 GIDTAGITSAIEAVVE
-167 QKSPKV
+167 KTPKV
-173 QGVSSDIR
+173 EGTASEMRIAHA
-181 VSIPLQSVLETAL
+181 LQSVLDTGF
-194 KEATSLKDE
+194 KEATALKDE

-214 AESKQDKVGKIL
+214 AEAKPDEVGKIL
-226 SDAGITKDKILKA
+226 REAGVTKDKILKA

-251 QNPEDKYQTLTRFGR
+251 QNPEDKYQALTRFGR
-266 ELTQEAMTGK
+266 ELTQEAISGK

-292 VLSRRRKNN
+292 VLARRRKNN

-368 AEGQVVLFIDELH
+368 SEGQVILFIDELH

-412 ATTLDEYRKHIEK
+412 ATTLDEHRKHIEK

-436 LVQEPSAE
+436 QVEEPSVE

-470 VAAATLSKRYISDRF
+470 VAAATLSKRYISERF

-490 VDLIDEAASRLR
+490 VDLMDEAASRLR

-509 EVIDEVERRIIQ
+509 EEIDEVERRIIQ

-531 EDDDASKQRVKKLN
+531 EEDSASQQRLEKLIAE
-545 LDLAELKEKSNA
+545 LAELREKANA
-557 LKAGWKNEKEN
+557 LKAAWQNEKAS
-568 LGQIRKLMEQIE
+568 LTQIGALMEQIE
-580 TLRFESEQAKR
+580 ALRIESEQAKR
-591 TGNLAKASE
+591 VGNLGRASE
-600 LEYGKIPALETE
+600 LEYGKIPELESQLKNVQEALETG
-612 LETLREA
+612 A
-619 VEADENGTQMLK
+619 QGTQMLK
-631 EHVSAEDIAEIVAK
+631 EQVDAEDIAEIVAK

-650 VYRLMEGETQKLLH
+650 VFRLMEGETQKLLH
-664 MEERLS
+664 MEERLR
-670 EQVIGQNEAV
+670 ELVIGQDEAV

-687 RRSRV
+687 RRARV
-692 GLGDPEQPLGSFLFM
+692 GLGDPDRPLGSFLFM

-726 DDVNAIVRIDMSE
+726 DDANAMTRIDMSE
-739 YMEKHTVSRL
+739 YMEKHTVFRL

-763 QLTEAVRRHPY
+763 QLTEAIRRHPY

-782 EKAHPEVF
+782 EKAHPEAF

-810 DFKYTVVI
+810 DFKNTVVI
-818 MTSNIGSQWISD
+818 MTSNIGSQWINEALLD
-830 SHLRNDEIRQKVM
+830 TKEIRRKVM
-843 DALQAHFTPEFLNR
+843 GAVQTHFPPEFLNR
-857 VDDLIIFDRLGIE
+857 IDDLIIFERLGIE
-870 ELKQIVTLEI
+870 QLKQIVTLELA
-880 TQLSARFAEKEM
+880 QLSHRFAEKEM
-892 TLTLTDSAKTELV
+892 TLTLSESANEELV
-905 NRGFDAVYGARPLR
+905 KRGFDAVYGARPLR
-919 RTLQR
+919 RTIQR
-924 DILNPLAIDMLESK
+924 DILNPLAIQILDGT
-938 FQDGDAIAVDFADG
+938 FHDGDAIAVNLENG
-952 EFLFSAK
+952 EFIFGKA

>member
-1 MHTNPPSPFNILALL
+1 
-16 LLSIMHYSLVG
+16 
-27 RSKRSDLRHAKP
+27 
-39 NEILCVVGR
+39 
-48 YACSVY
+48 
-54 ITHFYNHVCDKKHLK
+54 
-69 NKKLNNPV
+69 
-77 HLIYLHFYC
+77 
-86 SQLCN
+86 
-91 IACKGEQKMRLD
+91 MRFD
-103 KFTIKAQ
+103 RFTIKAQ
-110 EALQS
+110 EALET
-115 AQSLAS
+115 AQSLAADVQS
-121 EKHNPEL
+121 PEL
-128 STEHLMQ
+128 GVEHLMLA
-135 SLINQ
+135 LIRQ
-140 TDGIVTPIFQKL
+140 TDGIVTPILQKL
-152 GVDVHGITAVLEDLI
+152 GVDTAGITSAVETAV
-167 QKSPKV
+167 QKAPKV
-173 QGVSSDIR
+173 QGAAAEMRIA
-181 VSIPLQSVLETAL
+181 PALQSVLDTGF
-194 KEATSLKDE
+194 KEATALKDE
-203 YVSTEHLLIAC
+203 YVSTEHLLVAC
-214 AESKQDKVGKIL
+214 AETKQSEVGKIL
-226 SDAGITKDKILKA
+226 REAGVTKDAILKA
-239 LVDIRGNQRITD
+239 LVDIRGTQRITD
-251 QNPEDKYQTLTRFGR
+251 QNPEDKYQALTRFGR
-266 ELTQEAMTGK
+266 ELTQEAISGK

-327 VPESLREKRLIA
+327 VPESLRDKRLIA

-412 ATTLDEYRKHIEK
+412 AATLDEYRKHIEK

-436 LVQEPSAE
+436 QVEEPSVE

-464 IQDNAI
+464 IQDSAI
-470 VAAATLSKRYISDRF
+470 VAAATLSKRYISERF

-490 VDLIDEAASRLR
+490 VDLVDEAASRLR

-509 EVIDEVERRIIQ
+509 EEIDEVERRIIQ

-531 EDDDASKQRVKKLN
+531 EEDGASQQRLEKLKAE
-545 LDLAELKEKSNA
+545 LAELKERADA
-557 LKAGWKNEKEN
+557 LKVAWQNEKAN
-568 LGQIRKLMEQIE
+568 LTQIGELMEQIE
-580 TLRFESEQAKR
+580 ALRIESEQAKR
-591 TGNLAKASE
+591 VGNLGRTSE
-600 LEYGKIPALETE
+600 IEYGKIPELESRLKTVRETLETD
-612 LETLREA
+612 TQ
-619 VEADENGTQMLK
+619 GTQMLK
-631 EHVSAEDIAEIVAK
+631 ERVSAEDIAEIVAK

-650 VYRLMEGETQKLLH
+650 VSRLMEGETQKLLS
-664 MEERLS
+664 MEERLR
-670 EQVIGQNEAV
+670 EQVIGQDEAV

-687 RRSRV
+687 RRARV
-692 GLGDPEQPLGSFLFM
+692 GLGDPDRPLGSFLFM

-726 DDVNAIVRIDMSE
+726 DDANAMARIDMSE

-763 QLTEAVRRHPY
+763 QLTEAIRRHPY

-810 DFKYTVVI
+810 DFKNTVVI

-830 SHLRNDEIRQKVM
+830 ALLDAKEIRRKVM
-843 DALQAHFTPEFLNR
+843 EAVQTHFPPEFLNR
-857 VDDLIIFDRLGIE
+857 IDDLIIFDRLGIE
-870 ELKQIVTLEI
+870 ELKRIVALELA
-880 TQLSARFAEKEM
+880 QLSIA
-892 TLTLTDSAKTELV
+892 
-905 NRGFDAVYGARPLR
+905 LR
-919 RTLQR
+919 RR
-924 DILNPLAIDMLESK
+924 RWH
-938 FQDGDAIAVDFADG
+938 
-952 EFLFSAK
+952 